1 MELRQKT
8 CIPCQ
13 GGIAPLSRDAALTL
27 LRDTP
32 GWELDDRA
40 LAIERTFHFASY
52 RRVLEFVQRVG
63 ELAEAEGH
71 HPVMTVGWDFCTV
84 RNYTF
89 KINGLHENDFI
100 LAAKVNDLA
109 LVI

>member
-1 MELRQKT
+1 MELRRKT

-13 GGIAPLSRDAALTL
+13 TGIAPLERNAAQAL

-32 GWELDDRA
+32 GWELVDQA
-40 LAIERTFHFASY
+40 SAIERTFHFASY
-52 RRVLEFVQRVG
+52 RRVLEFVQRIG

-71 HPVMTVGWDFCTV
+71 HPVMTVGWNFCTV

-100 LAAKVNDLA
+100 LAVKVNE
-109 LVI
+109 LV